1 VLQALARRAVL
12 ISIFVFALLLS
23 WSNVAVGQQAQHTL
37 TGEFRYHRNF
47 HSNFLPANRDVIV
60 YLPPG
65 YETDQ
70 QKRYPV
76 LYMQDGQNI
85 FDGATSFIQGNEW
98 RVDETAQALI
108 QSGAIEP
115 IIIVGVYN
123 TSDRIDEYTPARDPK
138 YKQGGKADLYGR
150 LLVEELKPLIDTT
163 YRTLRDARHTG
174 LGGSSLGG
182 LVSLY
187 LGLKYPQTFSRL
199 AVVSPS
205 VWFADRT
212 IVRDV
217 LTLKMKPSVRLWVD
231 IGMNEGQDELDSIQT
246 ADDARLLRD
255 ALIARGWKSG
265 SDLSYTEI
273 EGAQHNEPAWAKRVE
288 PILKYL
294 FPKG

>member
-1 VLQALARRAVL
+1 VLETHARRAVL
-12 ISIFVFALLLS
+12 LSSLVFALLLS
-23 WSNVAVGQQAQHTL
+23 WSSMALGQHTL

-47 HSNFLPANRDVIV
+47 HSNFLPADRDVIV

-65 YETDQ
+65 YTTDT

-76 LYMQDGQNI
+76 LYMQDGQNL
-85 FDGATSFIQGNEW
+85 FDGSTSFIQGNEW
-98 RVDETAQALI
+98 RMDETAQALI

-115 IIIVGVYN
+115 LIIVGVYN
-123 TSDRIDEYTPARDPK
+123 TRDRTDEYTPARDPK

-150 LLVEELKPLIDTT
+150 LLVEEIKPLIDAN
-163 YRTLRDARHTG
+163 YRTLKDAQNTG

-187 LGLKYPQTFSRL
+187 LGLKYPQVFGKL

-205 VWFADRT
+205 VWFADRI

-217 LTLKMKPSVRLWVD
+217 LTLKTKPRLRLWVD
-231 IGMNEGQDELDSIQT
+231 IGTSEGQDELDSIQT

-255 ALIARGWKSG
+255 ALLAKGWKTA
-265 SDLSYTEI
+265 SDLSYIEI
-273 EGAQHNEPAWAKRVE
+273 PGAQHNEPAWAQRVE

-294 FPKG
+294 FQKK

>member
-1 VLQALARRAVL
+1 VLETHARRAVL
-12 ISIFVFALLLS
+12 LSSLVFALLLS
-23 WSNVAVGQQAQHTL
+23 WSSMALGQHTL

-47 HSNFLPANRDVIV
+47 HSNFLPADRDVIV

-65 YETDQ
+65 YVTDT

-76 LYMQDGQNI
+76 LYMQDGQNL

-98 RVDETAQALI
+98 RMDETAQGLI

-115 IIIVGVYN
+115 LIIVGVYN
-123 TSDRIDEYTPARDPK
+123 TRDRTDEYTPARDPK
-138 YKQGGKADLYGR
+138 HKQGGKADLYGR
-150 LLVEELKPLIDTT
+150 LLVEEIKPLIDAN
-163 YRTLRDARHTG
+163 YRTLKDAQNTG

-187 LGLKYPQTFSRL
+187 LGLKYPQVFGKL

-205 VWFADRT
+205 VWFADRI

-217 LTLKMKPSVRLWVD
+217 LTLKTKPRLRLWVD
-231 IGMNEGQDELDSIQT
+231 IGTSEGQDELDSIQT

-255 ALIARGWKSG
+255 ALLAKGWKAA

-273 EGAQHNEPAWAKRVE
+273 PGAQHNEPAWAQRVE

-294 FPKG
+294 FQKK

>member
-1 VLQALARRAVL
+1 VLETHARRAVL
-12 ISIFVFALLLS
+12 LSSLVFALLLS
-23 WSNVAVGQQAQHTL
+23 WSSMAQGQHTL

-47 HSNFLPANRDVIV
+47 HSNFLPADRDVIV

-65 YETDQ
+65 YTTDT

-76 LYMQDGQNI
+76 LYMQDGQNL
-85 FDGATSFIQGNEW
+85 FDGSTSFIQGNEW
-98 RVDETAQALI
+98 RMDETAQALI

-115 IIIVGVYN
+115 LIIVGVYN
-123 TSDRIDEYTPARDPK
+123 TRDRTDEYTPARDPK

-150 LLVEELKPLIDTT
+150 LLVEEIKPLIDAN
-163 YRTLRDARHTG
+163 YRTLKDAQNTG

-187 LGLKYPQTFSRL
+187 LGLKYPQVFGKL

-205 VWFADRT
+205 VWFADRI

-217 LTLKMKPSVRLWVD
+217 LTLKTKPRLRLWVD
-231 IGMNEGQDELDSIQT
+231 IGTSEGQDELDSIQT

-255 ALIARGWKSG
+255 ALLAKGWKNT
-265 SDLSYTEI
+265 SDLSYIEI
-273 EGAQHNEPAWAKRVE
+273 PGAQHNEPAWAQRVE

-294 FPKG
+294 FQKKQ